1 MSIAAFEGPEFQP
14 NVIDLKSVGEKGS
27 GIDVFK
33 NSRAQVQVVDLT
45 RRVYTGFRQSGIQIS
60 RAVYI
65 DCTAACWIT

>member
-1 MSIAAFEGPEFQP
+1 VFQP

-45 RRVYTGFRQSGIQIS
+45 RRVYTGFCQSGINKSQIDS
-60 RAVYI
+60 GYRA
-65 DCTAACWIT
+65 AALETTQVSS